1 MAIHC
6 VFISST
12 TRDGSSIDA
21 TLRQRFSEVYRVGVE
36 FWLVDTAHDADYVAT
51 SMRSIISGRDKLFV
65 AAMTRDFVP
74 VLSAAAQLWL
84 TAPNRS
90 WRLHGDGCGQGETT
104 DSPFRAAA

>member
-12 TRDGSSIDA
+12 TRDGSFIDA
-21 TLRQRFSEVYRVGVE
+21 ALRQRFAEVYRVGVE
-36 FWLVDTAHDADYVAT
+36 FWLVDTAHDADYLAT
-51 SMRSIISGRDKLFV
+51 SMRALISGRDKLFV
-65 AAMTRDFVP
+65 AVMTRDFVP

-84 TAPNRS
+84 TAPARS
-90 WRLHGDGCGQGETT
+90 WSLHGDGCGREELG